1 MLKVL
6 PRWQPLPLLGML
18 AAALVAGPMAHAD
31 QTFNTDPLNTNV
43 SATATFHVTQ
53 GNVQIVVQNLFVNP
67 NDVSQNVS
75 DLLFSL
81 PTAQSAQT
89 VGSYNYT
96 GASGSVA
103 NNGVF
108 TPGGTLTSGGW
119 NLEFVG
125 GAIHLNDL
133 GVAGQPAQTILGHAG
148 PGGVYTNANGSIAGN
163 GPHNPFLVGDV
174 TFNVAIAGID
184 ANTQVTG
191 ATFSFGTEPG
201 DNVPGGGGPPQ
212 GNMTPEGS
220 SLFLMAP
227 GLLPVMWFGIRR
239 RFAKNV

>member
-1 MLKVL
+1 
-6 PRWQPLPLLGML
+6 
-18 AAALVAGPMAHAD
+18 
-31 QTFNTDPLNTNV
+31 
-43 SATATFHVTQ
+43 
-53 GNVQIVVQNLFVNP
+53 
-67 NDVSQNVS
+67 
-75 DLLFSL
+75 
-81 PTAQSAQT
+81 
-89 VGSYNYT
+89 
-96 GASGSVA
+96 VA

-174 TFNVAIAGID
+174 TFNLGIAGLAAD
-184 ANTQVTG
+184 TQVSDVV
-191 ATFSFGTEPG
+191 FSFGTVAG
-201 DNVPGGGGPPQ
+201 NNVAGVPGGPPQ
-212 GNMTPEGS
+212 GGPNVTPEGS

-227 GLLPVMWFGIRR
+227 GLLPVLWFGVRR
-239 RFAKNV
+239 RFVKTA